1 VRLGTRSACA
11 ELRSTAGST
20 AVHVGADRGRAAA
33 ASNGAAWNPASG
45 DAPWSDKRKAAVGP
59 IAGEIGKPDCPPQY
73 TCQVQAGR
81 GAGSAEPVAWRDH
94 CGHGWQAHSVRG
106 FLAGVVRKKLG
117 LTVLLSQEN
126 YVLCRT

>member
-1 VRLGTRSACA
+1 MSVPIVVELLLRLMVRRGIRPAEMRHGQTSAKPRSG
-11 ELRSTAGST
+11 RSQAKSGNPI
-20 AVHVGADRGRAAA
+20 VHH
-33 ASNGAAWNPASG
+33 N
-45 DAPWSDKRKAAVGP
+45 
-59 IAGEIGKPDCPPQY
+59 
-73 TCQVQAGR
+73 QVQAGR